1 MKLLTVIVSH
11 DRLPFLKETVN
22 SYLDTVT
29 VPYDLVIVDNAS
41 GPETR
46 EWLAQCG
53 ITTLLLSNNLYP
65 GAACNRGFRMADT
78 HTHLHRSDN
87 DMRFLPG
94 WADRVQEAFDDGGA
108 MIGQVSL
115 RTDAQEPS
123 GDAVGGN
130 MVVRRQAWQEGLR
143 YTEEPW
149 DSVPWE
155 DGLLTSQLDAR
166 GWLWT
171 RVKRQ
176 CTVHLGDPPDFT
188 DPYYRRTYSVRGLDV
203 PD

>member
-46 EWLAQCG
+46 EWLTQAG
-53 ITTLLLSNNLYP
+53 LTTLLLPNNLYP
-65 GAACNRGFRMADT
+65 GAACNRGFRLRDG
-78 HTHLHRSDN
+78 HSHLHRSDN

-94 WADRVQEAFDDGGA
+94 WCDWLQDAFADGGRTTA
-108 MIGQVSL
+108 QVSL
-115 RTDAQEPS
+115 RTDEQEPAT
-123 GDAVGGN
+123 DAVGGN
-130 MVVRRQAWQEGLR
+130 MAIRREAWDEGLR

-149 DSVPWE
+149 DRVAWE

-166 GWLWT
+166 GWLWS
-171 RVKRQ
+171 RVKAP
-176 CTVHLGDPPDFT
+176 CTVHLGDPPDFD
-188 DPYYRRTYSVRGLDV
+188 DPYYRKTYAIRGLPV